1 MQFTPQQLAGYKGY
15 SKGVLI
21 GNWNEDLAVETDKMK
36 LYKHALEGTSASNA
50 GQQSNDFVNV
60 ANMTQKVSLFP
71 AQDDGFV
78 HFAVPLQVR
87 SIACDAVL
95 AVDTTARNRPRVNQA
110 LATATADKSPAARS
124 AWFLQR
130 LPGDANL
137 SFYNAQKEGDVL
149 HYGQSFRL
157 SNEYASG
164 DGFYSIA
171 ASLQN
176 LSKSAGKG
184 FLEVSAS
191 LGTGA
196 DSIFVVEPAGSKA
209 GSQDGNPVKLSD
221 QVVLVHRSSN
231 SPLACQP
238 SHRRASALGS
248 EFDLA
253 IGTVKTM
260 ATKAQAA
267 IATQP
272 ENYFTFIVGARG
284 AAFTP
289 YTAPVVHSD
298 ALARIRA
305 KILERGQSEG
315 FRGIVRVLRTMDT
328 DDKNCQLT
336 RVEFKA
342 GLDRYGVQITTSEL
356 DSVFKVFDRD
366 GNGVV
371 TLTEFL
377 REIRGE
383 MNARR
388 RDIVEQAFRKIDLDG
403 SGVVTLKELT
413 SRYRSNI
420 AKVLPDA
427 SSKDQEQAVRIF
439 SESFGGRGGNITF
452 AQFCEYYNDIGAA
465 IDEDDY
471 FELVVR
477 NAWHIAG
484 GNGVTENTSNKRVLV
499 VFQDGT
505 QKVIGLDDDLGLDGN
520 SIPQIRQRLEQQGVR
535 NIKEIKTSM

>member
-1 MQFTPQQLAGYKGY
+1 
-15 SKGVLI
+15 
-21 GNWNEDLAVETDKMK
+21 
-36 LYKHALEGTSASNA
+36 
-50 GQQSNDFVNV
+50 
-60 ANMTQKVSLFP
+60 
-71 AQDDGFV
+71 
-78 HFAVPLQVR
+78 
-87 SIACDAVL
+87 
-95 AVDTTARNRPRVNQA
+95 
-110 LATATADKSPAARS
+110 
-124 AWFLQR
+124 
-130 LPGDANL
+130 
-137 SFYNAQKEGDVL
+137 
-149 HYGQSFRL
+149 
-157 SNEYASG
+157 
-164 DGFYSIA
+164 
-171 ASLQN
+171 
-176 LSKSAGKG
+176 
-184 FLEVSAS
+184 
-191 LGTGA
+191 
-196 DSIFVVEPAGSKA
+196 
-209 GSQDGNPVKLSD
+209 
-221 QVVLVHRSSN
+221 
-231 SPLACQP
+231 
-238 SHRRASALGS
+238 
-248 EFDLA
+248 
-253 IGTVKTM
+253 
-260 ATKAQAA
+260 
-267 IATQP
+267 
-272 ENYFTFIVGARG
+272 
-284 AAFTP
+284 
-289 YTAPVVHSD
+289 
-298 ALARIRA
+298 
-305 KILERGQSEG
+305 
-315 FRGIVRVLRTMDT
+315 MDT